1 MKLTNRQV
9 VQSVPAINVLNTLK
23 LPVKASFRV
32 AKTSKELDSVLTVY
46 NETLKKLQEEHAE
59 RDEDGAVKTEG
70 NQIVFKDSKAF
81 QEAFTELL
89 DEESDVS
96 VRTVKLEELGS
107 VEVEPSVLYQLDWL
121 LEED

>member
-23 LPVKASFRV
+23 LPVRASFRV

-46 NETLKKLQEEHAE
+46 NETLKKLQEEHCE
-59 RDEDGAVKTEG
+59 REEDGSVKTNG
-70 NQIVFKDSKAF
+70 NQIVFKDAEAF
-81 QEAFTELL
+81 QTAFTELL
-89 DEESDVS
+89 DEESEVS
-96 VRTVKLEELGS
+96 IRTVKLDDLGS

-121 LEED
+121 LEEN

>member
-46 NETLKKLQEEHAE
+46 NETLKKLQEEYCE
-59 RDEDGAVKTEG
+59 RDEEGAVKTDG
-70 NQIVFKDSKAF
+70 NQIVFKDASAF
-81 QEAFTELL
+81 QTAFTELL
-89 DEESDVS
+89 DLESEVS
-96 VRTVKLEELGS
+96 VRTVKLDDLGS